1 MSRAMGLG
9 YQPIRLEV
17 KPDGIEFW
25 DYTGVM
31 GKEVRELRQEDEL
44 PHEVMRKYSLLAI
57 AEVGTEVYGIGSR
70 DTETIY
76 HISINI

>member
-1 MSRAMGLG
+1 MSKMMGLG

-31 GKEVRELRQEDEL
+31 GKEVRELMHEDQL
-44 PHEVMRKYSLLAI
+44 PNEVKTKYALLAI

>member
-1 MSRAMGLG
+1 MGLG
-9 YQPIRLEV
+9 YKPIRLEV

-25 DYTGVM
+25 DYTGVT
-31 GKEVRELRQEDEL
+31 GRQGRELIQE
-44 PHEVMRKYSLLAI
+44 EVMRKYSLLAI

>member
-1 MSRAMGLG
+1 MGLG
-9 YQPIRLEV
+9 YKPIRLEV

-25 DYTGVM
+25 DYTGVT
-31 GKEVRELRQEDEL
+31 GRQGRELIQEEDL
-44 PHEVMRKYSLLAI
+44 PEEVMRKYSLLAI

>member
-9 YQPIRLEV
+9 YVPVRLEV
-17 KPDGIEFW
+17 KPDGIELW
-25 DYTGVM
+25 DWLGVT

-44 PHEVMRKYSLLAI
+44 PDEVKDKYALLSI
-57 AEVGTEVYGIGSR
+57 AEVGTKVYGIGSR